1 MSRKTETVK
10 VVICDVCHRLVS
22 NLSLMKNCIICGREY
37 CYYCQGVGNNA
48 FREDICKDCIKRKDV
63 QSILEQYLELRY
75 HPAVR
80 DQRMA
85 LKALPKITSKVTNDE

>member
-1 MSRKTETVK
+1 MSRTTDTVE
-10 VVICDVCHRLVS
+10 VEICDVCNRRVS
-22 NLSLMKNCIICGREY
+22 NPSLMHKCVICEREY
-37 CYYCQGVGNNA
+37 CTFCQGVGTNA

-63 QSILEQYLELRY
+63 QSIFEQYLELRY
-75 HPAVR
+75 RPAVR